1 VQLHGPFYAAVQG
14 LLYLICYKHELLQG
28 VSQLPDGHGFVKRDD
43 SSSSQ
48 RSVLHEVGLSLHDV
62 LHGPLNPL
70 KFCLEAIAIEFERLA
85 ICDVS
90 ELLDANERVVV
101 ASNTMGGLRNQLEDF
116 FPFDPL
122 HGFKQMSALIAP
134 FYQEWRAQRDSEAR
148 DSNLSALSRSVDD
161 DHALSHSLQGMSVTP
176 TSAADEGPL
185 EGPVAD
191 HMRRRLHESK
201 SVISRML
208 AGAPQVHQA
217 GFSPEYQ
224 GARAG
229 RPEQIAPL
237 SLPVCLPRPA

>member
-1 VQLHGPFYAAVQG
+1 
-14 LLYLICYKHELLQG
+14 
-28 VSQLPDGHGFVKRDD
+28 
-43 SSSSQ
+43 
-48 RSVLHEVGLSLHDV
+48 
-62 LHGPLNPL
+62 
-70 KFCLEAIAIEFERLA
+70 
-85 ICDVS
+85 
-90 ELLDANERVVV
+90 
-101 ASNTMGGLRNQLEDF
+101 
-116 FPFDPL
+116 
-122 HGFKQMSALIAP
+122 
-134 FYQEWRAQRDSEAR
+134 
-148 DSNLSALSRSVDD
+148 
-161 DHALSHSLQGMSVTP
+161 MSVTP